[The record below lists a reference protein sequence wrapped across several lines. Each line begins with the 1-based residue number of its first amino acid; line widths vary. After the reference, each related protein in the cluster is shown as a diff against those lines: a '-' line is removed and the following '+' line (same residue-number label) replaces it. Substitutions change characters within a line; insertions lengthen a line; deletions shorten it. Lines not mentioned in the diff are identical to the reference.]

1 MVVDAE
7 LVPAQPVGGAV
18 EAYDPAAAAV
28 LAALEQG
35 TDEHIEAV
43 RPRKTKISYARD

>member
-7 LVPAQPVGGAV
+7 LAPAQPVGGAA

-28 LAALEQG
+28 LAVLEHG

-43 RPRKTKISYARD
+43 RPRRTKISYARD